1 MVKRR
6 KNRLRASRAR
16 SRGAWSGRRGRE
28 PLCAR
33 PWHNAGEAETGGAEG
48 QAKGLATRES
58 ISEQRTRGRRYTPAG
73 DPWDGLG
80 GAIWRIK
87 APARCTTRHA
97 PEGILRYLFQFYP
110 PPIQLIQDSAE
121 SFKLGKHRGN
131 TRTRMGKIS
140 QQERVGVGWCACPMH
155 LTAVRPGF
163 YRPGVLCACRG
174 VAGDVPGRWRGR
186 RHPRITQRRQ
196 RGELEPE
203 LSSLG
208 GGS

>member
-1 MVKRR
+1 VRAEHAPEER
-6 KNRLRASRAR
+6 GRVAGDASRCVPG
-16 SRGAWSGRRGRE
+16 RGTMPGK
-28 PLCAR
+28 LR
-33 PWHNAGEAETGGAEG
+33 PAA
-48 QAKGLATRES
+48 QKDKGLATRES

-140 QQERVGVGWCACPMH
+140 QQERVGVGWCACPIS
-155 LTAVRPGF
+155 LQ
-163 YRPGVLCACRG
+163 L
-174 VAGDVPGRWRGR
+174 GRAFTGQGCYVHAEESRA
-186 RHPRITQRRQ
+186 TSQ
-196 RGELEPE
+196 
-203 LSSLG
+203 G
-208 GGS
+208 GGEVADIRGSHNDANVAS